1 MKYLK
6 LTENQ
11 KQIIEFK
18 NAQNSTVNVPIMF
31 IEDGYY
37 VAHELL
43 GAKMYDTTHAYLF
56 YRLQFRR
63 PFYTYL
69 QSLLSS
75 PQASPPCFAPP

>member
-18 NAQNSTVNVPIMF
+18 NAQNSAVNVPIMF

-43 GAKMYDTTHAYLF
+43 GAKMYED
-56 YRLQFRR
+56 
-63 PFYTYL
+63 
-69 QSLLSS
+69 
-75 PQASPPCFAPP
+75 